1 MWPVLAF
8 AVMAVA
14 RWGASFS
21 PPLALFFLNLPANKA
36 INNNNNSINS
46 ISHFNFNYITTNT
59 ISSLDKVAD
68 LRALRRAAEDSK
80 FASSRIKIQ

>member
-21 PPLALFFLNLPANKA
+21 PPLYKNMQFRFNPIAPAFHGNRLA
-36 INNNNNSINS
+36 ASFMVMNSVHAGAAAARGKS
-46 ISHFNFNYITTNT
+46 IAARPRTQEI
-59 ISSLDKVAD
+59 LKVQAQ
-68 LRALRRAAEDSK
+68 K
-80 FASSRIKIQ
+80 TVPY